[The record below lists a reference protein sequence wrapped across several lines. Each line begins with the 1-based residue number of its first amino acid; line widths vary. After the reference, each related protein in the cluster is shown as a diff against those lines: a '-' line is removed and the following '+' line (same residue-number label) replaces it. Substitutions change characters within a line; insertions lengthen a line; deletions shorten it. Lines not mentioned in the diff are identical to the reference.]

1 MSIFDVLGDAA
12 KAVGHAVEG
21 AVEWVGDRA
30 SDVGGWFGDL
40 FEGNIGEQAVPQSE
54 LVKQIMASKG
64 APDWHGGADQAAELA
79 EQHAQVSGRV
89 QQLMSGMESSWTG
102 GGADAAQARIK
113 PLADVSQAASQ
124 TFTANSQNASGLA
137 HGFDQLKASLRPM
150 PETPP
155 HRTFLD
161 EAQFWR
167 TTDTE
172 AKINQYNE
180 IAQQNLDKYNTYADT
195 AKSAGQGL
203 KIDYGQL
210 QDFGDGNV
218 DISSQPQEPV
228 DHRAGPGN
236 PHLRSGGHQPPV
248 AAPGTG
254 GHAQSLAPPPPP
266 SAPAQYQPPAR
277 DAAGLPHYQPGSGP
291 GDGTTTA
298 GWTPPAYERPNSPGW
313 TPPALPNAGAGTN
326 SGNPSPGFVAGF
338 GPAGGFGPTGG
349 LPGTGSGSP
358 GGSAGGRAGG
368 SAGPGA
374 GSGAAEEPVA
384 RGGANSAAARGAAG
398 AKGTPGMGG
407 MAGGGKGGKGEEDK
421 EHQRKYGL
429 DDDSAF
435 DLTDDEDG
443 RLRDPR
449 TGLPPT
455 PPTIGG

>member
-40 FEGNIGEQAVPQSE
+40 FEGNLGEQAVPQSE

-102 GGADAAQARIK
+102 GGADTAQARIK
-113 PLADVSQAASQ
+113 PLADVSQAASH

-172 AKINQYNE
+172 AKINQY
-180 IAQQNLDKYNTYADT
+180 KYNTYAGT

-218 DISSQPQEPV
+218 DISSQPKEPA
-228 DHRAGPGN
+228 DHRTGPDN
-236 PHLRSGGHQPPV
+236 PHQRSGGPP
-248 AAPGTG
+248 AARGSSRYQR
-254 GHAQSLAPPPPP
+254 ASAVVRSPPSP
-266 SAPAQYQPPAR
+266 SAPLQYHPV
-277 DAAGLPHYQPGSGP
+277 GLEKSSLQLRRRI
-291 GDGTTTA
+291 GT
-298 GWTPPAYERPNSPGW
+298 R
-313 TPPALPNAGAGTN
+313 
-326 SGNPSPGFVAGF
+326 
-338 GPAGGFGPTGG
+338 
-349 LPGTGSGSP
+349 
-358 GGSAGGRAGG
+358 
-368 SAGPGA
+368 
-374 GSGAAEEPVA
+374 
-384 RGGANSAAARGAAG
+384 
-398 AKGTPGMGG
+398 
-407 MAGGGKGGKGEEDK
+407 
-421 EHQRKYGL
+421 
-429 DDDSAF
+429 
-435 DLTDDEDG
+435 
-443 RLRDPR
+443 
-449 TGLPPT
+449 
-455 PPTIGG
+455 